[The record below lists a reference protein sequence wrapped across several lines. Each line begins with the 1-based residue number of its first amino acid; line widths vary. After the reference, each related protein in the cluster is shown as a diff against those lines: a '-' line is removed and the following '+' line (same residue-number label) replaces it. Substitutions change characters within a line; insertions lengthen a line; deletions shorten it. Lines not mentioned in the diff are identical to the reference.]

1 MTPTHYPL
9 AMPGDA
15 AAQQIA
21 TVLDEIERAVVGK
34 RDVLESMVV
43 ALIAGGHV
51 LIEDVPGVAKTLMAR
66 SLAAATDLSFGRV
79 QFTPDLVP
87 SDITGSALPAPG
99 TNELA
104 FQPGPLFANLVLGD
118 EVNRAPPK
126 TQAAL
131 LEAMEEAQVTV
142 DGVTHP
148 LPQPFMVIATQNPIE
163 SDGTYPLPHAQL
175 DRFMFRLSVGPLA
188 EADEVA
194 VLRRRIDRGQELVD
208 LNVVLTADAVRDAR
222 NIAERVTVD
231 DDLLAY
237 TTALATATR
246 DDPNVDVGVSTRA
259 AVALVRAARARSVV
273 RGRDYVVPDDLKAL
287 APSAFAH
294 RLVLSTEAWVRGVT
308 GEEIVAHCLDAV
320 PVPASL
326 TADDR
331 IALRRE

>member
-1 MTPTHYPL
+1 MS
-9 AMPGDA
+9 GDA
-15 AAQQIA
+15 AAAQIA
-21 TVLDEIERAVVGK
+21 MVLDEVERAVVGK

-99 TNELA
+99 TNELV

-142 DGVTHP
+142 DGVTHY

-188 EADEVA
+188 EVDEVA
-194 VLRRRIDRGQELVD
+194 VLRQRMDRGQEQVD
-208 LNVVLTADAVRDAR
+208 LDVVLSADAVRLAR
-222 NIAERVTVD
+222 ETAEQVAVD
-231 DDLLAY
+231 DDLLVY
-237 TTALATATR
+237 TTALAAATR
-246 DDPNVDVGVSTRA
+246 SDHNVDVGVSTRA
-259 AVALVRAARARSVV
+259 AVSLVRAARARAVV
-273 RGRDYVVPDDLKAL
+273 RGRDYVVPDDVKAL
-287 APSAFAH
+287 ARVAFAH
-294 RLVLSTEAWVRGVT
+294 RLVMSTEAWVRGVT
-308 GEEIVAHCLDAV
+308 GEQIIEACLQSV

-331 IALRRE
+331 VALRRD